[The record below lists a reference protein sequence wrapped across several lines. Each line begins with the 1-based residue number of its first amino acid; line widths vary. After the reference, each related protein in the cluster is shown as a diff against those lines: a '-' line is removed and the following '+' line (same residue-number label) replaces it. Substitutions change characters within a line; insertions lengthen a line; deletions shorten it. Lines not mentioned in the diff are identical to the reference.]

1 MKNTELLDYLG
12 EIDDDL
18 IVNAMKKPKPLKKK
32 LAVFGTLAACVLLGV
47 AVFTTLNRSPAF
59 ENSTS
64 SVYTTGGASEQPSV
78 EISEGGCEPLQAQL
92 CYVRDGVLLSENR
105 ELPDEQAV
113 FEAWKQLNGIGDE
126 VRLIGT
132 RLEGDSTESRTDISG
147 VGVAAYHTPKH
158 HRYFITVSRNLESY
172 LQPNRELLL
181 TSLKKTMTSICLVE
195 PDQVI
200 LKFEE

>member
-18 IVNAMKKPKPLKKK
+18 IVNAMKKPKPLKKM
-32 LAVFGTLAACVLLGV
+32 LAAFGTLAACVVL
-47 AVFTTLNRSPAF
+47 AVVVTTTLNRSPAF

-64 SVYTTGGASEQPSV
+64 SFYTTGGASEQPSV

-132 RLEGDSTESRTDISG
+132 RLEGDGTESRTDISG
-147 VGVAAYHTPKH
+147 VGVADYHTPKH

-172 LQPNRELLL
+172 LQTNRELLL
-181 TSLKKTMTSICLVE
+181 TSLKQTMTSICLVE